1 MKKIDGILYANKE
14 EAYLQ
19 LSKHMDRINDDL
31 NNKVKMKGGEMDKAT
46 KELLK
51 LVIFIELSE
60 FVMELF
66 EEGDNQ

>member
-1 MKKIDGILYANKE
+1 MKKIDGILYANRE
-14 EAYLQ
+14 EALLQ
-19 LSKHMDRINDDL
+19 VSKHMERINDDI
-31 NNKVKMKGGEMDKAT
+31 NNKVKIKGEMDKTA